1 MGAAPYALAAI
12 LAVQYLLFFMPD
24 TESSFRN
31 ARDKMS
37 AHIVRSSMRA
47 IRVYVG
53 EGGGGRGLAMIIFGF
68 DRRVSGGR
76 EGGVGGAKGESCLFC
91 VSFYN
96 SCC

>member
-1 MGAAPYALAAI
+1 MILAWGAVAFGGVGAAPYALAAI

-53 EGGGGRGLAMIIFGF
+53 EGGGWPWPRNDNFW
-68 DRRVSGGR
+68 V
-76 EGGVGGAKGESCLFC
+76 
-91 VSFYN
+91 
-96 SCC
+96 